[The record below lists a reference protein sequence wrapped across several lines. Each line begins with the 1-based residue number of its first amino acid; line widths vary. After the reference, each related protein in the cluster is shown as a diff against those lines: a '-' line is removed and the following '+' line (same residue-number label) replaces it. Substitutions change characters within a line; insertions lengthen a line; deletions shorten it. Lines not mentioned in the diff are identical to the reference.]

1 MAGHNPSGRGRSYLT
16 LSEVKQGSRN
26 VTRLAP
32 GCRHALP
39 AGARADSRYCSPAC
53 RQAAYRRRIDPQL
66 TPRGARRSPA
76 VDNRVDAGPT
86 IEAGTPGT
94 GHPPRVE
101 QRAATPSVVSI
112 PGHVHSPS
120 ARLCVEC
127 VTSRHAQL
135 QPAPRARVSAELVA
149 HVIRHTPHGSVHVAA
164 RRFGISTRHAERI
177 RAGWRGAGRLAD
189 PIPHRST
196 GWVDGYHTGHDPETR
211 AYMTGEAQL
220 AYRHPSA
227 DVRARA
233 PLAEPPPIVVLPGPD
248 PWADELDAGERAWGL
263 IVADLNRDALAS
275 RRPA

>member
-1 MAGHNPSGRGRSYLT
+1 MALHNRIGGGRSYLT
-16 LSEVKQGSRN
+16 LSEVKHASRN
-26 VTRLAP
+26 AIRLAP

-53 RQAAYRRRIDPQL
+53 RQLAYRRRHGVLGRP
-66 TPRGARRSPA
+66 T
-76 VDNRVDAGPT
+76 VDNRVDAGST
-86 IEAGTPGT
+86 IEAGTTGT

-101 QRAATPSVVSI
+101 QRAATPSVVPI
-112 PGHVHSPS
+112 PEHVHSPS

-189 PIPHRST
+189 PIPHSSV
-196 GWVDGYHTGHDPETR
+196 GWTDGYHNGHDPVTV
-211 AYMTGEAQL
+211 AYMTGQAQL

-233 PLAEPPPIVVLPGPD
+233 PLAEPAPIVVLPGPD